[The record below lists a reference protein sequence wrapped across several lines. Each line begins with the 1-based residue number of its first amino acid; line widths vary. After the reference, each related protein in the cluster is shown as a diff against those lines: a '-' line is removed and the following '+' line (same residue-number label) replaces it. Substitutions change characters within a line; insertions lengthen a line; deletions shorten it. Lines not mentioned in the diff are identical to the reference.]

1 MNWNNF
7 LHRLSALRAGFP
19 PTPQAGVADH
29 MATSQG
35 RHIPQHEYA
44 ATADGA
50 DTLQHFIHSSKI
62 LKHATL
68 NDKSMLSNF

>member
-1 MNWNNF
+1 MNRYNF
-7 LHRLSALRAGFP
+7 LNRLSALGAGFP
-19 PTPQAGVADH
+19 PPPQAGVAHH

-62 LKHATL
+62 LKHATV
-68 NDKSMLSNF
+68 NDESMLSNF